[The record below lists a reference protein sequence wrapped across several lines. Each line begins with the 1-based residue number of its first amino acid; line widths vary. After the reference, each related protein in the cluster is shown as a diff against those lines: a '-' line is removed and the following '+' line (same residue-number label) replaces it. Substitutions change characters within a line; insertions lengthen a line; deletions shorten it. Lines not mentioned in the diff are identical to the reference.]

1 MGDQP
6 SSSVK
11 LASAV
16 VADAR
21 RGPGRFTISLPT
33 AKLLLAGL
41 ILPNLLSLATFLSII
56 DIGLPPRTSAI
67 VLYGVI
73 AISARKLPFGLIV
86 ALYLGILAF
95 DLVWTISLMFG
106 LAPTEFLIAMEHAQR
121 VHLFS
126 SPLYVGLMATIC
138 VTTVMSLMLLRR
150 REDMVQGNAYVLFA
164 AVIVAAAIDLAA
176 NTSAHFNY
184 NAMFGRDQP
193 VISAADVS
201 GFTNVVGSNGRNVIV
216 VVVESFGYLI
226 DENARARV
234 AAPLSDPRIVA
245 AYTVTSGHAE
255 YFGSTTAGEMREL
268 CDTRT
273 PYNVFANQSGAQCL
287 PAVLRSKGYFTLA
300 IHGFSSGMFERRDWY
315 PKVGFNQTMF
325 GDELQQQLPRR
336 CGNAF
341 RSVCDADLPPLIARQ
356 AAKAKGPRFIYWL
369 TLNTHI
375 PVATG
380 DATANFG
387 CVTGRPEFSPPA
399 VCRMIELWN
408 DLFSAVGQLA
418 VDPELGP
425 SEILIVGDHAPPLWS
440 KRGRGRF
447 APGQVAWYRLTP
459 R

>member
-1 MGDQP
+1 MLGRLKI
-6 SSSVK
+6 SS
-11 LASAV
+11 
-16 VADAR
+16 
-21 RGPGRFTISLPT
+21 PT

-67 VLYGVI
+67 AFYGVI
-73 AISARKLPFGLIV
+73 AISARKIPFGLTV
-86 ALYLGILAF
+86 ALYLGVLAF

-106 LAPTEFLIAMEHAQR
+106 LAPTEFLMAMEHAQR

-126 SPLYVGLMATIC
+126 SSLYVGLTATIC
-138 VTTVMSLMLLRR
+138 ITTIVSLMLLRR
-150 REDMVQGNAYVLFA
+150 REEMVRGNACGLFA
-164 AVIVAAAIDLAA
+164 GVIALVGVDLAA

-184 NAMFGRDQP
+184 NAMFGRDRP
-193 VISAADVS
+193 VSSAMEVS
-201 GFTNVVGSNGRNVIV
+201 GFVEAAGSNGRNVIV
-216 VVVESFGYLI
+216 VVVESLGYLI
-226 DENARARV
+226 EPNARERI

-245 AYTVTSGHAE
+245 DYTVTSGQAE

-268 CDTRT
+268 CRTRT
-273 PYNVFANQSGAQCL
+273 PYNEFANQSGAQCL
-287 PAVLRSKGYFTLA
+287 PAALRGKGYSTFA
-300 IHGFSSGMFERRDWY
+300 IHGFSSGMFERREWY
-315 PKVGFNQTMF
+315 PKVGFDQMMF
-325 GDELQQQLPRR
+325 GDELLQKLPRR

-341 RSVCDADLPPLIARQ
+341 RSVCDADLPPLIAKE

-375 PVATG
+375 PVAPG

-387 CVTGRPEFSPPA
+387 CTTEQPEFSPSS

-418 VDPELGP
+418 VDPALGP